1 MLASFAEEVCAKVP
15 PAMLLHSACLWC
27 GSFPSLPCM
36 RLWSSRRWGEG
47 EIYELGESLSVR
59 SLSLGGRRKE
69 GRGRLIFPPGEEE
82 EEEEERGYDVN
93 WAKSHVVCPP
103 LPKPKKVHFFGIRP
117 SFCTFFRAASC
128 VHSCLKMAT
137 FLHRRI
143 PVRTA
148 ARASPC
154 KK

>member
-1 MLASFAEEVCAKVP
+1 MCKGSSCY
-15 PAMLLHSACLWC
+15 MLLHSACLWC
-27 GSFPSLPCM
+27 GSFPPLLALHAAMVESAVGGGGKFM
-36 RLWSSRRWGEG
+36 SWGRVSPFA
-47 EIYELGESLSVR
+47 L
-59 SLSLGGRRKE
+59 SLSLSLSRRKEE
-69 GRGRLIFPPGEEE
+69 GRGRLIFPPGE

-117 SFCTFFRAASC
+117 SFCAFFRAASC
-128 VHSCLKMAT
+128 VHLYLPTAT